1 MREFR
6 LLGSVRGACS
16 NACPYRDHRPLVHFQ
31 LPTGGSLCVPAEAEK
46 GLREVPERD
55 ANAIVRD
62 FSTLASD
69 PYSRAVDD
77 KKLQP
82 KSSGEFR
89 LWVGRWRAS
98 FILDRA
104 TSTIQVLRVDDR
116 RDAY

>member
-1 MREFR
+1 M
-6 LLGSVRGACS
+6 
-16 NACPYRDHRPLVHFQ
+16 
-31 LPTGGSLCVPAEAEK
+31 
-46 GLREVPERD
+46 PERD

-62 FSTLASD
+62 FSSLASD
-69 PYSRAVDD
+69 PYSRAVDV

-82 KSSGEFR
+82 KSAGEFR
-89 LWVGRWRAS
+89 LRVGRWRAI